1 MGRPPKNYN
10 PRSRENLKQYKSVLD
25 KKRTSKITKE
35 IASEVKISEELLET
49 IIPKKDVFKSNEQE
63 RFTLYLKA
71 YIKEYGTKG
80 AELTISDLDD
90 ISQLCKNKILED
102 RLLKEA
108 KTTDIGV
115 ADVMAAIDRL
125 KKDNVKLKEQLASTR
140 RDRVDPKAG
149 QMVTVMDLLEEYSR
163 GTRESLE
170 KKMEKYSL
178 EEEEFEERIKSDI
191 EDVIN

>member
-10 PRSRENLKQYKSVLD
+10 PRSRENLKQYKSVLE
-25 KKRTSKITKE
+25 KKRASKITKE
-35 IASEVKISEELLET
+35 IVNEVKISEELLET
-49 IIPKKDVFKSNEQE
+49 IIPKKDVFKGNEQE

-71 YIKEYGTKG
+71 YIKEYGSKG

-108 KTTDIGV
+108 KSSDVGV

-140 RDRVDPKAG
+140 RDRVDPRAG
-149 QMVTVMDLLEEYSR
+149 QVITVMDLLEDYSR
-163 GTRESLE
+163 GTREGLE
-170 KKMEKYSL
+170 RKMERYSA
-178 EEEEFEERIKSDI
+178 EEREFEEKIVTDI
-191 EDVIN
+191 ERVIN